1 MNESE
6 KEIEE
11 FMMLKFKA
19 TEDKEDLIIQT
30 ITNFLNSEN
39 ITEERMKKSDVK
51 EMMNLYYM
59 FLFNRGELYGRLKHI
74 HDLEFERTVI
84 LTKEHRS
91 KEDYER
97 IVEINEEIVFINESI
112 LKGGSE

>member
-39 ITEERMKKSDVK
+39 VTEEKMKKSDVK

-59 FLFNRGELYGRLKHI
+59 FLFNRGE
-74 HDLEFERTVI
+74 
-84 LTKEHRS
+84 
-91 KEDYER
+91 
-97 IVEINEEIVFINESI
+97 
-112 LKGGSE
+112 